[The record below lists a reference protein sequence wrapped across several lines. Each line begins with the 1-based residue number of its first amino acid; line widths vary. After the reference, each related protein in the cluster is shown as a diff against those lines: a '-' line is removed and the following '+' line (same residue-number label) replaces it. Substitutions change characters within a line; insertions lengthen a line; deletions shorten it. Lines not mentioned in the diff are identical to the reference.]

1 MGKKCVGKAARIME
15 RLCGREV
22 SLEKRLTKD
31 AESCYNMGVDV
42 FYNDKMVER
51 TEGNYAESCC

>member
-1 MGKKCVGKAARIME
+1 MWGKRRESWKGCA
-15 RLCGREV
+15 GREV

-51 TEGNYAESCC
+51 TEGDYAESCC